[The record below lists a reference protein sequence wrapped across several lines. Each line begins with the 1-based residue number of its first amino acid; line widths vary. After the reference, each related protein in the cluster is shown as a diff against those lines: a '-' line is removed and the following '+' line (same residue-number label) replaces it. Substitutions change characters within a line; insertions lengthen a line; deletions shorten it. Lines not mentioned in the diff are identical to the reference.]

1 MPYATLTRI
10 FTFESAHHLP
20 NHLGKCARLHGHSYR
35 LEVAIRGPL
44 IETAGASDE
53 GMVLDLVDLKRFVQ
67 EAVIERLDHQNLN
80 EVLPCRTTVENIAH
94 WTWSQLSPALGDLLF
109 RLRLWETAT
118 GYVEVTK
125 DDV

>member
-10 FTFESAHHLP
+10 FTFESAHQLP
-20 NHLGKCARLHGHSYR
+20 NHRGKCARLHGHSYR

-44 IETAGASDE
+44 TDMAGASDE
-53 GMVLDLVDLKRFVQ
+53 GMVLDLLDLKRIVQ

-80 EVLPCRTTVENIAH
+80 EVIPCRTTVENIAH
-94 WTWSQLSPALGDLLF
+94 WIWRALSPALGDLLF

-118 GYVEVTK
+118 GYVEVLK
-125 DDV
+125 NDV